1 MHIAITL
8 VCNPASPELNYQKV
22 AQVLSVLQGR
32 CTSVTSNLLAPDIAV
47 DLFLKGPVTG
57 LSNLAEDIRDALAG
71 APIDVVVQPAEGRR
85 KKLLVADMDSTIIEQ
100 ECIDELADFA
110 GKRAEISAITERA
123 MRGELDFEGALL
135 ERVAML
141 KGLPE
146 TVLAETYE
154 KHITLTPGAR
164 TLVQTM
170 NKLGGK
176 CALVSGG
183 FTFFTERVAATAGF
197 AFNEA
202 NRLVIEN
209 GVLTG
214 DVKRPIRGRE
224 AKEAALVRLA
234 GELGLTLDETMAVGD
249 GANDLAMLARAGAG
263 VAFHAKPAVA
273 ESADIRI
280 DHGDLTA
287 LLYIQG
293 IPQTEFVE

>member
-1 MHIAITL
+1 MNTAITL
-8 VCNPASPELNYQKV
+8 VCNPASPCLTPEIVRRAVNGL
-22 AQVLSVLQGR
+22 R
-32 CTSVTSNLLAPDIAV
+32 DPEIRWLADGIACDIQIEQ
-47 DLFLKGPVTG
+47 D
-57 LSNLAEDIRDALAG
+57 ERDHRNCEERVRKALAG
-71 APIDVVVQPAEGRR
+71 APVDVVAQPAEGRGKR
-85 KKLLVADMDSTIIEQ
+85 LLVADMDSTIIEQ

-123 MRGELDFEGALL
+123 MRGELDFEGALIR
-135 ERVAML
+135 RVAML

-146 TVLAETYE
+146 TVLERTFIE
-154 KHITLTPGAR
+154 RISLNPGAR

-170 NKLGGK
+170 KKFGAK
-176 CALVSGG
+176 SALVSGG
-183 FTFFTERVAATAGF
+183 FTFFTRRVAAAAGF
-197 AFNEA
+197 DFEEA
-202 NRLVIEN
+202 NDLVIKN

-214 DVKRPIRGRE
+214 EVKAPIKGRD
-224 AKEAALVRLA
+224 AKENALVRLA
-234 GELGLTLDETMAVGD
+234 GELGLSLNETMAIGD

-293 IPQTEFVE
+293 IPQTEFSE